1 MAILLDVSSI
11 PSYRVIGTATALYA
25 AGSIIWVIFLG
36 NADAVENLI
45 VIAAIYMLSI
55 ASMYYSWNKRESA
68 PSDAAAVVTDAL
80 ERRCAEVSKKY
91 KLSPRES
98 EILVL
103 LAQGRTRTYIQEE
116 LVLAE
121 NTVKSHV
128 AHIYT
133 KLGIR
138 DRQDMIDIVLDIA
151 DTKDDRHA
159 KE

>member
-1 MAILLDVSSI
+1 MKAKSWSCW
-11 PSYRVIGTATALYA
+11 PKA
-25 AGSIIWVIFLG
+25 AP
-36 NADAVENLI
+36 E
-45 VIAAIYMLSI
+45 
-55 ASMYYSWNKRESA
+55 
-68 PSDAAAVVTDAL
+68 P
-80 ERRCAEVSKKY
+80 
-91 KLSPRES
+91 
-98 EILVL
+98 
-103 LAQGRTRTYIQEE
+103 E